1 MHSVEIEKQKDETE
15 GKASEQNMRKICK
28 DYLQRVWQVK
38 KQRPQLRQSV
48 NFPPSLAGVRGTK
61 GSKRQDS
68 QDRRQTGEREESQ
81 G

>member
-28 DYLQRVWQVK
+28 DHLQRVWQVK

-48 NFPPSLAGVRGTK
+48 SFPQV
-61 GSKRQDS
+61 
-68 QDRRQTGEREESQ
+68 
-81 G
+81 